1 MNHNENLIFSG
12 RSSDNGQE
20 HCVMSVQTVK
30 GNRGEGGTNHSRNSI
45 KRGFLVKRFFWY
57 PICFAAVFFLSD
69 AFIPLLW
76 LRVLLSG
83 GLSLFPFISI
93 IQLLYARRTSLLRA
107 QSKVLLQSLCTSV
120 SAGYSLNSAFMCA
133 RPTLEKAFG
142 KRSVM
147 GLALKRA
154 EKSLSAQT
162 PLEEVAVDLCY
173 RLDYIELLPVMHA
186 LSITRVVGTGV
197 ISILKN
203 SCQMMSE
210 LIAVKSEVD
219 ANNAGKN
226 AEAFLLCLM
235 PFGITYALSSFTGD
249 YLAMARK
256 DPLGIALMLLA
267 FCISVVSCGFLFS
280 MISEKKKIPGLSEKR
295 NPSSQHPSFTR
306 LSGFL
311 REHMSRI
318 LPQGYI
324 TGMYGLLCELSY
336 RPDELFES
344 FLLKTVGVALILLP
358 LITLILQLMSYPVL
372 FSLPLLA
379 VIIILMHH
387 DLRTHVLRRR
397 EGIMEEIPLFLSMM
411 VTLLQSGVLLP
422 KSIETCASAFPDSG
436 VMGTELRIMNAQMLS
451 GMSAGRAVE
460 LFSERTPIP
469 EAQSALLLAS
479 RYEVTGGSEVLGLL
493 SLQATACWSLCR
505 NASRKKREREALA
518 MILPMML
525 DFISVLL
532 VATTPALISLQ
543 LS

>member
-1 MNHNENLIFSG
+1 MRINTDKPAPRR
-12 RSSDNGQE
+12 RSE
-20 HCVMSVQTVK
+20 Y
-30 GNRGEGGTNHSRNSI
+30 
-45 KRGFLVKRFFWY
+45 KRGSDDRQIRDRVRKKFMLKRLFLY
-57 PICFAAVFFLSD
+57 PCCFAAVYFLSD
-69 AFIPLLW
+69 AFIPLFW
-76 LRVLLSG
+76 LRVFLAAM
-83 GLSLFPFISI
+83 LSLFPFFSI
-93 IQLLYARRTSLLRA
+93 VHLLYTRRTSLLRA

-120 SAGYSLNSAFMCA
+120 SAGYSLQSAFMCA

-142 KRSVM
+142 KRSLM
-147 GLALKRA
+147 GSALRSA
-154 EKSLSAQT
+154 EKSLSAQE
-162 PLEEVAVDLCY
+162 PLSDVAVDLCY

-210 LIAVKSEVD
+210 LIAVKSEVE

-249 YLAMARK
+249 YLAMARSE
-256 DPLGIALMLLA
+256 PMGIALMLLA
-267 FCISVVSCGFLFS
+267 FCIAIISCGFLFS
-280 MISEKKKIPGLSEKR
+280 MISEKNRNDASAGATEGFSLPLFLSK
-295 NPSSQHPSFTR
+295 F
-306 LSGFL
+306 SGAF
-311 REHMSRI
+311 RERVSLL

-324 TGMYGLLCELSY
+324 TGVYGLLSELSY
-336 RPDELFES
+336 RPDLLFE
-344 FLLKTVGVALILLP
+344 FLLLKSLCVTLFMLP
-358 LITLILQLMSYPVL
+358 LSAMILRMLRYP
-372 FSLPLLA
+372 
-379 VIIILMHH
+379 IILALLLVVISIILIHH
-387 DLRTHVLRRR
+387 DLRSRVLRRR
-397 EGIMEEIPLFLSMM
+397 EGIMEEIPLFLSML

-422 KSIETCASAFPDSG
+422 KAIETCSSAFPESG
-436 VMGTELRIMNAQMLS
+436 VMGSELRIMNAQMLA
-451 GMSAGRAVE
+451 GTSAGRAVE
-460 LFSERTPIP
+460 LFSERTPVP

-479 RYEVTGGSEVLGLL
+479 RFEVTGGSEVLGLL

>member
-1 MNHNENLIFSG
+1 
-12 RSSDNGQE
+12 
-20 HCVMSVQTVK
+20 
-30 GNRGEGGTNHSRNSI
+30 
-45 KRGFLVKRFFWY
+45 
-57 PICFAAVFFLSD
+57 
-69 AFIPLLW
+69 
-76 LRVLLSG
+76 
-83 GLSLFPFISI
+83 
-93 IQLLYARRTSLLRA
+93 
-107 QSKVLLQSLCTSV
+107 
-120 SAGYSLNSAFMCA
+120 MCA

-142 KRSVM
+142 KRSLM
-147 GLALKRA
+147 GSALRSA
-154 EKSLSAQT
+154 EKSLSAQE
-162 PLEEVAVDLCY
+162 PLSDVAVDLCY

-210 LIAVKSEVD
+210 LIAVKSEVE

-249 YLAMARK
+249 YLAMARSE
-256 DPLGIALMLLA
+256 PMGIALMLLA
-267 FCISVVSCGFLFS
+267 FCIAIISCGFLFS
-280 MISEKKKIPGLSEKR
+280 MISEKNRNDASAGATEGFSLPLFLSK
-295 NPSSQHPSFTR
+295 F
-306 LSGFL
+306 SGAF
-311 REHMSRI
+311 RERVSLL

-324 TGMYGLLCELSY
+324 TGVYGLLSELSY
-336 RPDELFES
+336 RPDLLFE
-344 FLLKTVGVALILLP
+344 FLLLKSLCVTLFMLP
-358 LITLILQLMSYPVL
+358 LSAMILRMLRYPIIL
-372 FSLPLLA
+372 ALPLV
-379 VIIILMHH
+379 VISIILIHH
-387 DLRTHVLRRR
+387 DLRSRVLRRR
-397 EGIMEEIPLFLSMM
+397 EGIMEEIPLFLSML

-422 KSIETCASAFPDSG
+422 KAIETCSSAFPESG
-436 VMGTELRIMNAQMLS
+436 VMGSELRIMNAQMLA
-451 GMSAGRAVE
+451 GTSAGRAVE
-460 LFSERTPIP
+460 LFSERTPVP

-479 RYEVTGGSEVLGLL
+479 RFEVTGGSEVLGLL

>member
-1 MNHNENLIFSG
+1 MKINAIRHASRERI
-12 RSSDNGQE
+12 RSDGDS
-20 HCVMSVQTVK
+20 QTRYARERVRK
-30 GNRGEGGTNHSRNSI
+30 TFLI
-45 KRGFLVKRFFWY
+45 KRLYIY
-57 PICFAAVFFLSD
+57 PCCFVAVYFLSD
-69 AFIPLLW
+69 AFIPLLG
-76 LRVLLSG
+76 LRVLLSSV
-83 GLSLFPFISI
+83 LSIFPFVSI
-93 IQLLYARRTSLLRA
+93 INLLYARRTSLLRA

-120 SAGYSLNSAFMCA
+120 SAGYSLQSAFLCA

-142 KRSVM
+142 KRSLM
-147 GLALKRA
+147 GSALRGV
-154 EKSLSAQT
+154 EKALSAQE
-162 PLEEVAVDLCY
+162 PLPDVAADLCF

-203 SCQMMSE
+203 SCQMMAE
-210 LIAVKSEVD
+210 LIAVKSEVE

-249 YLAMARK
+249 YLEMARK
-256 DPLGIALMLLA
+256 DPMGIGLMLLA
-267 FCISVVSCGFLFS
+267 FCIAIVSCGFLFS
-280 MISEKKKIPGLSEKR
+280 MISEKSKIDTTADAADNSSMPALLSR
-295 NPSSQHPSFTR
+295 FYAA
-306 LSGFL
+306 F
-311 REHMSRI
+311 RERVSLL

-324 TGMYGLLCELSY
+324 TSIYGLLSELSCN
-336 RPDELFES
+336 PDVLFEGLLIKS
-344 FLLKTVGVALILLP
+344 FAVALFMLPLSVVILHLTGYPIILALP
-358 LITLILQLMSYPVL
+358 LIV
-372 FSLPLLA
+372 FS
-379 VIIILMHH
+379 IILIHH
-387 DLRTHVLRRR
+387 DLRSRVMRRR
-397 EGIMEEIPLFLSMM
+397 EGIMEEIPLFLSML

-422 KSIETCASAFPDSG
+422 KAIETCTSAFPESG
-436 VMGTELRIMNAQMLS
+436 ILGSELRIINAQMLAGS
-451 GMSAGRAVE
+451 SAGRAVE

-505 NASRKKREREALA
+505 NASRRKREREALA